1 MAKVSFTDEAARR
14 IVAATVKV
22 EGLALDAGDLQE
34 RYRGDDD
41 GTQFFRLTE
50 KLSNCGLAKGVPV
63 ELLSSGP
70 GGPESCPDFAV
81 VENVP
86 AAIRDIGSVVRVF
99 RVSMKEKPLKP
110 LDIGAIVECD
120 YRKPMDDK
128 EPPFWRL
135 VRVVHCDCG
144 STSPSSSSG
153 GSGSGSSASDSA
165 SESDSSTSDS
175 GSDSGSWSGSGD
187 SGGSGEEIEVV
198 TDVWCEDGEIKVK
211 KVTIRAVVV
220 G

>member
-1 MAKVSFTDEAARR
+1 MSKVSFTEEAARR

-22 EGLALDAGDLQE
+22 EGLSLDAGDIQE

-50 KLSNCGLAKGVPV
+50 KLSNCGLAKGLPV
-63 ELLSSGP
+63 ELLSSGA
-70 GGPESCPDFAV
+70 GGQESCPDFV
-81 VENVP
+81 VIENET

-99 RVSMKEKPLKP
+99 RVSMKERPLKP

-120 YRKPMDDK
+120 YRKPMDDQ

-144 STSPSSSSG
+144 SSAPSSESDSG
-153 GSGSGSSASDSA
+153 SGPGSDGGSGSESGSGSGSGSW
-165 SESDSSTSDS
+165 SDS
-175 GSDSGSWSGSGD
+175 GGS
-187 SGGSGEEIEVV
+187 GSGEEIEVV